1 MDTNSGARRTRS
13 SSSASSSVTKRNR
26 VSVGGGRRGLHL
38 AAYARSAGKVKPGK
52 ERLTPTQYV
61 ERKKTGGGENGGVRV
76 VVLLLGHKGVTRPG
90 AWTAL
95 LDACPAV
102 TLLVHSEAE
111 LPARFEPLRF
121 PRSQV
126 TAWEDISLFVLVRRM
141 LQYALIAYPHATVFY
156 TCSGDG
162 IPIVNGDTL
171 EQPWAHVGLPNG
183 APILGVDPHDTKI
196 TVPEWEPI
204 RQAALSRHGLPHM
217 PPQCYG
223 SQWVGL
229 ARCDAEAVV
238 NAGQKH
244 GAALTGAYRASYAHA
259 ADGHGMGHARLH
271 PDEEFIPYIL
281 HVLEARAWPDVYG
294 SIMAHCTAAAPSR
307 CPICRFRVGHSSV
320 LDPVRE
326 ERLRRMSPTSLFMR
340 KVDKLEE

>member
-1 MDTNSGARRTRS
+1 ME
-13 SSSASSSVTKRNR
+13 
-26 VSVGGGRRGLHL
+26 GGRRGLHL

-52 ERLTPTQYV
+52 ERLTPTQYA
-61 ERKKTGGGENGGVRV
+61 ERKKTGGGVKV
-76 VVLLLGHKGVTRPG
+76 VVLLLGHKGVTRPD

-102 TLLVHSEAE
+102 TLLVHTEAE

-126 TAWEDISLFVLVRRM
+126 TAWEDITLFVLVCRM
-141 LQYALIAYPHATVFY
+141 LKYALTAYRHATVFY

-171 EQPWAHVGLPNG
+171 EQPWAHMGLPEG
-183 APILGVDPHDTKI
+183 APILGIDPNDKK
-196 TVPEWEPI
+196 VAMPEWEHI
-204 RQAALSRHGLPHM
+204 RQQALTSRGLPPM

-223 SQWVGL
+223 SQWIGL

-238 NAGQKH
+238 DAGEKH
-244 GAALTGAYRASYAHA
+244 GVALTGAYRDSYAHA
-259 ADGHGMGHARLH
+259 AHGHGLGHARLH
-271 PDEEFIPYIL
+271 PEEEFIPYLL
-281 HVLEARAWPDVYG
+281 HVLEARAWPEVYG
-294 SIMAHCTAAAPSR
+294 CIMAELTDAAPSR
-307 CPICRFRVGHSSV
+307 CPLCRFRVGHSAV

-326 ERLRRMSPTSLFMR
+326 A
-340 KVDKLEE
+340 